1 MTRKNGKR
9 HAEKRPC
16 PACGGTMV
24 RDSRPD
30 TVSYKH
36 LTAKVT
42 QPGWYCDSCDE
53 ALLEAAYAR
62 ATEPVFMDLKARAD
76 GVLTAREVTRI
87 RKRLGL
93 SQRAAGEILGGGPRA
108 FQKYEARGVVVS
120 KPMSNLLRLLDHH
133 PEALK
138 QLKRA

>member
-1 MTRKNGKR
+1 MARKNGKKQINR
-9 HAEKRPC
+9 RPC

-30 TVSYKH
+30 TVTYKH
-36 LTAKVT
+36 LKARVT
-42 QPGWYCDSCDE
+42 QPGWYCKTCDE
-53 ALLEAAYAR
+53 VLLDATDVRVTEAA
-62 ATEPVFMDLKARAD
+62 FMDLKARAD

-108 FQKYEARGVVVS
+108 FQKYETRGVAVS

-133 PEALK
+133 PETLK
-138 QLKRA
+138 DLKRT